1 MRAANARV
9 EWAMALVDLGDED
22 AAVAMATLALDP
34 EWLGPDTERRTRI
47 LLRKMRDPRLRAQL
61 TDQLHASWTLP
72 HTARPTSTWAA
83 MKTYSDSL
91 HRSGA
96 SARELSI
103 SVGQTVWLDLFRLF
117 AVEGLAGV

>member
-1 MRAANARV
+1 
-9 EWAMALVDLGDED
+9 
-22 AAVAMATLALDP
+22 
-34 EWLGPDTERRTRI
+34 
-47 LLRKMRDPRLRAQL
+47 
-61 TDQLHASWTLP
+61 
-72 HTARPTSTWAA
+72 

-91 HRSGA
+91 RRSGA